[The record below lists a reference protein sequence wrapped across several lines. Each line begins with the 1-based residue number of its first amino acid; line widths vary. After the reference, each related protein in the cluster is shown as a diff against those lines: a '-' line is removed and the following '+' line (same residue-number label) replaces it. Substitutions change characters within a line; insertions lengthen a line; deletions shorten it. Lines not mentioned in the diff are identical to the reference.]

1 MKKVSYFENL
11 TEPSGLIVT
20 LDELKA
26 WLKIDG
32 NDEDSELTFILAVAQ
47 EKIETY
53 INQALRPYT
62 VAGFF
67 VDLQINQLEPYPYIS
82 FKRFPVTSLTNVK
95 VWNGTDYEA
104 LAATDY
110 ELKKRSYGFDRV
122 VFFERPVVSGSLD
135 ISYPIRIEAAIGY
148 ADADAVPAVIKMA
161 IRQYSS
167 YLYDNRGDCAD
178 CGCDA
183 DGLPSMPALVR
194 AALKAYKLREAYA

>member
-1 MKKVSYFENL
+1 MKKVSHFENL
-11 TEPSGLIVT
+11 TEPTGLIVT
-20 LDELKA
+20 LSELKA

-32 NDEDSELTFILAVAQ
+32 DDEDNELTFILTVAQ

-62 VAGFF
+62 VAGFY
-67 VDLQINQLEPYPYIS
+67 VDLQINQLEKYPFIS
-82 FKRFPVTSLTNVK
+82 FKRFPVRSLTSVK
-95 VWNGTDYEA
+95 IWDGTDYEA
-104 LAATDY
+104 LGASEY

-122 VFFERPVVSGSLD
+122 VFKNGLVWPSEPD
-135 ISYPIRIEAAIGY
+135 TSYPLQIEAAVGY
-148 ADADAVPAVIKMA
+148 ASAAVVPATIKMA
-161 IRQYSS
+161 IRQYAA